1 MCIVGTHHLDVD
13 AGMIVEMTPEQDG
26 YYWFKGKVRGFDY
39 AGIVEYRFA
48 QHRNKHYV
56 NATGRGGTYHP
67 DDLEGEWWG
76 PLTPPWE
83 DEERKCCG
91 KDTCKED
98 TEE

>member
-1 MCIVGTHHLDVD
+1 MFNQDKCPSSPRLK
-13 AGMIVEMTPEQDG
+13 AGASGP
-26 YYWFKGKVRGFDY
+26 KSL
-39 AGIVEYRFA
+39 
-48 QHRNKHYV
+48 V
-56 NATGRGGTYHP
+56 NATGHGGTYHP